1 MASDHSGSTA
11 TQQSGLVP
19 HDAEEFSFLA
29 GQAERLG
36 AAVPNAE
43 RIDVASSAGAVVSAI
58 AYGDAPADIVLLHG
72 AGLNAHTWDATVL
85 SLGEP
90 VLAVDLPGHGDSA
103 WREDADYS
111 PHTIAP
117 AVIGVIEAV
126 ASSPVV
132 LVGQSLGGL
141 TAAAVAAARPD
152 LVSRLVLVDIT
163 PSIDQGGP
171 EKLRAFYE
179 RLEFSSREELV
190 DYAVSFGLGG
200 DRVEARRGV
209 HLNSRVREDGVV
221 EWKHHFAT
229 IAAHALDA
237 SSSARTIDQAASWRD
252 LETVRAETTLVRGTR
267 GFVDDSAADVFRE
280 HIPSASIITLDAPH
294 NVQEVAPRELADVIR
309 KAHS

>member
-1 MASDHSGSTA
+1 MASDRSGSTA
-11 TQQSGLVP
+11 TQQSGLVS
-19 HDAEEFSFLA
+19 HDAEEFSFLT

-36 AAVPNAE
+36 TAVPNVE
-43 RIDVASSAGAVVSAI
+43 RIDVTSSEGAVASAI
-58 AYGDAPADIVLLHG
+58 AYGDAPAEIVFLHG

-90 VLAVDLPGHGDSA
+90 ALAIDLPGHGDSA
-103 WREDADYS
+103 WRQDADYS
-111 PHTIAP
+111 PHTMAP
-117 AVIGVIEAV
+117 AVIGVIEAA

-141 TAAAVAAARPD
+141 TAAAIAAARPD
-152 LVSRLVLVDIT
+152 LVSRLILVDIT
-163 PSIDQGGP
+163 PAVDQGGP
-171 EKLRAFYE
+171 ERLRAFYE

-190 DYAVSFGLGG
+190 DRAVSFGLGG
-200 DRVEARRGV
+200 DRIETRRGV

-229 IAAHALDA
+229 IAARALDA
-237 SSSARTIDQAASWRD
+237 SSSARAVDAAASWRD
-252 LETVRAETTLVRGTR
+252 LETVRADTTLVRGTH
-267 GFVDDSAADVFRE
+267 GFVDESAADVFSER
-280 HIPSASIITLDAPH
+280 IPAASIVTVDAPH